1 LNISSN
7 IGIELSDPEPRCL
20 IELKVEDNQYND
32 HKSKEIIL
40 DLSEEELLKLYN
52 TLETIALNLNSLTY
66 Q

>member
-1 LNISSN
+1 MNISSN